1 MAQEGEFDGA
11 DALYEN
17 LARADDA
24 AEAIERMSG
33 LELSPDWR
41 VRLEEDGTSLLLR
54 ADGDAWS
61 IYAPVG
67 ADPDDA
73 ALLARKVHGQLAA
86 LADGWDLD
94 R

>member
-1 MAQEGEFDGA
+1 MADEREFEGA

-17 LARADDA
+17 LARAEDA
-24 AEAIERMSG
+24 AEAIEHMAG
-33 LELSPDWR
+33 FELPPDWR

-61 IYAPVG
+61 IFAPAG

-73 ALLARKVHGQLAA
+73 ALLARKVHGKLAA